1 MIRMSVTDGSGAVLQ
16 ATAGLSRSARRPEPM
31 LIGAAYR
38 SWFQACWRRTT
49 FASPSGRN
57 ERTLPFRRR
66 ASPWERRASLAM
78 IEQPR
83 PQQGMGRRLWVSIVL
98 LFRSSGRVDPGSFS
112 AALSTKKGRPGLAG
126 HFRLAGRCQVF
137 NTGSIS
143 SWGFGRAGFEREPFQ
158 RFDDNL
164 CPTIF

>member
-1 MIRMSVTDGSGAVLQ
+1 MQHIEAGFKRLAEDDLRFSFRAKRTD
-16 ATAGLSRSARRPEPM
+16 
-31 LIGAAYR
+31 
-38 SWFQACWRRTT
+38 
-49 FASPSGRN
+49 
-57 ERTLPFRRR
+57 LPFRRR

-83 PQQGMGRRLWVSIVL
+83 PQQGMGRRLWVASYCCSVL
-98 LFRSSGRVDPGSFS
+98 PAESTQVLFS